1 MRRMF
6 ATVRM
11 PWVMVLAGWMLSPSV
26 ANAGIDAV
34 RGAYESGQYFSA
46 ARMAFNDLSGLKS
59 PGDRAKAYYWITQS
73 LVKAGL
79 DQSAIY
85 FFASALQLRDP
96 TATRLTLELAPFFI
110 DRGGSDL
117 IRKILL
123 KHTRSE
129 DYSPRARNAYWY
141 ALAKESLLKGDYA
154 GAVQAAT
161 QVSSNHPL
169 YPVSLQF
176 KGTALAMQGRLD
188 SALAEFRACERS
200 ADLRRQLDSGS
211 PEAEIERDHPG
222 VLLQR
227 WRQLRQDAAR
237 DLAARCIADQ
247 ARVLY
252 ELKRFEDADRLYDR
266 IPKSSFVWTDTLF
279 EHAWNTFAREEYN
292 RTLGKLVS
300 YKSPSLSFSLNSE
313 IDILMAQSY
322 MSLCLYD
329 DAGRIID
336 DFSRKLGTLAKD
348 VKAFVERN
356 PSDALPYYE
365 LGTSALQD
373 KLHTQRLMHR
383 FLNRFVRSP
392 VFQTLALTEDRVMAE
407 KAAIERLDAARP
419 ETRTGLDR
427 GFPGFLN
434 VMLDWRVRT
443 IRMIGGVFVRN
454 SMIDYH
460 QILISDLEK
469 MQFMKI
475 DILSHQK
482 RKLLEPDAALGAER
496 SRGNRIPVR
505 RDDQLLWSFNGEF
518 WNDEIGDYVFALES
532 ECGKDRGRNAK

>member
-1 MRRMF
+1 MRRTSLIAALLLGSF
-6 ATVRM
+6 LWTSEGR
-11 PWVMVLAGWMLSPSV
+11 
-26 ANAGIDAV
+26 AGIDAV

-46 ARMAFNDLSGLKS
+46 ARMAFNDLAVIRN
-59 PGDRAKAYYWITQS
+59 PADRAKAYYWITQS

-85 FFASALQLRDP
+85 FFASAIQLRDP
-96 TATRLTLELAPFFI
+96 VATRLTLELAPFFL

-117 IRKILL
+117 IRKVLL

-129 DYSPRARNAYWY
+129 DYSPRARNAFWY
-141 ALAKESLLKGDYA
+141 ASSKDSLLKGDYA
-154 GAVQAAT
+154 GAVQAAS
-161 QVSSNHPL
+161 QVSSKHPL
-169 YPVSLQF
+169 YPVSLQI
-176 KGTALAMQGRLD
+176 KGTALAMQGRLEA
-188 SALAEFRACERS
+188 ALAEFRVCEQS
-200 ADLRRQLDSGS
+200 SDLRRQLDSGS
-211 PEAEIERDHPG
+211 VEAEIERDHPG
-222 VLLQR
+222 VLLQK
-227 WRQLRQDAAR
+227 WKQLRKESAR

-300 YKSPSLSFSLNSE
+300 YKSPSLAFALNSE

-348 VKAFVERN
+348 VKNFVEAN
-356 PSDALPYYE
+356 PADALPYYE
-365 LGTSALQD
+365 IGRTALRD
-373 KLHTQRLMHR
+373 KLHTPRMMHR
-383 FLNRFVRSP
+383 FLNRFIRSP
-392 VFQTLALTEDRVMAE
+392 VFQTLVLSEDRVLAE

-419 ETRTGLDR
+419 ETRTGLNQ

-434 VMLDWRVRT
+434 LMLDWRVRT

-482 RKLLEPDAALGAER
+482 RKLLEPETALNLER
-496 SRGNRIPVR
+496 SRGNRVPIR
-505 RDDQLLWSFNGEF
+505 REDQLLWSFNGEF
-518 WNDEIGDYVFALES
+518 WNDEIGDYVFALQS
-532 ECGKDRGRNAK
+532 ECGKDKGRDGR

>member
-1 MRRMF
+1 MRGGAGIR
-6 ATVRM
+6 ATVLALLLVL
-11 PWVMVLAGWMLSPSV
+11 PSSALAGM
-26 ANAGIDAV
+26 DAV
-34 RGAYESGQYFSA
+34 RGAYDSGQYFSA
-46 ARMAFNDLSGLKS
+46 ARMAFNDLSKLKN
-59 PGDRAKAYYWITQS
+59 PPDRAKAYFWIAQS

-85 FFASALQLRDP
+85 FFANALQIRDRDS
-96 TATRLTLELAPFFI
+96 TRLTLELAPLLL

-129 DYSPRARNAYWY
+129 DYSPRARSAYWY
-141 ALAKESLLKGDYA
+141 SLSKESLLKGDYA
-154 GAVQAAT
+154 SAVSSAG
-161 QVSSNHPL
+161 QVSSTHPL
-169 YPVSLQF
+169 YPVSLQIR
-176 KGTALAMQGRLD
+176 GTALLLQGKPQA
-188 SALAEFRACERS
+188 ALSDFRECERS
-200 ADLRRQLDSGS
+200 AEQRNRFESGS
-211 PEAEIERDHPG
+211 VEAEIELENPG
-222 VLLQR
+222 VLLAR
-227 WRQLRQDAAR
+227 WKQLRKEAAR
-237 DLAARCIADQ
+237 DLESRCIADQ

-252 ELKRFEDADRLYDR
+252 ELKRFEEADRLYDR

-336 DFSRKLGTLAKD
+336 DFGRKIGTLARD
-348 VKAFVERN
+348 VKNFVEQN
-356 PSDALPYYE
+356 PTDALPYYE
-365 LGTSALQD
+365 LGRSALRD
-373 KLHTQRLMHR
+373 KLHTPKMMNR

-392 VFQTLALTEDRVMAE
+392 VFQGLALSEDRVLAE
-407 KAAIERLDAARP
+407 KAAIERLDNLRS
-419 ETRTGLDR
+419 ETRTGIAS

-434 VMLDWRVRT
+434 LMLDWRVRT
-443 IRMIGGVFVRN
+443 IRMLGGVYVRN

-460 QILISDLEK
+460 QVLISDLEK

-482 RKLLEPDAALGAER
+482 QKLLDPEAAQLQER

-532 ECGKDRGRNAK
+532 ECAKGKASNGR